1 MEGLKLYDKES
12 NGLLSLAEL
21 SQVLVAMGKF
31 YLSIE
36 LISSWFISKPINSLY
51 SRAIASWCIGRD
63 NAKHGY
69 QRGSRWHD
77 QLRW

>member
-31 YLSIE
+31 YFSIE
-36 LISSWFISKPINSLY
+36 FYKFMILN
-51 SRAIASWCIGRD
+51 
-63 NAKHGY
+63 
-69 QRGSRWHD
+69 
-77 QLRW
+77 